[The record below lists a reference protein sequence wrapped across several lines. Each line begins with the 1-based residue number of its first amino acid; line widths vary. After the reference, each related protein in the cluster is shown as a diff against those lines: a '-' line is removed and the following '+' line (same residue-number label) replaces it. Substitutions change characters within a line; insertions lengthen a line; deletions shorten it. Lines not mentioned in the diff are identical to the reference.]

1 MKQNIYT
8 SFWKKYGLIFTV
20 CCEYLNTCVLTIK
33 INKNQ
38 TIQ

>member
-1 MKQNIYT
+1 MKTFTHRFEKNMVY
-8 SFWKKYGLIFTV
+8 IFTI